1 MIEGLS
7 QWILAVT
14 AISLLTALCQALMPP
29 GPVKRVSNLTCGLLI
44 FFVLVQPV
52 VRADYTQLLD
62 DFQSYYAGLGD
73 YDTAL
78 VETDNTLTEELIAR
92 NTAAYIESKAGDA
105 GITCTVTVSCGEQGG
120 VPVPE
125 AVTVSGSLSQEEQ
138 TWLVALVVENLGLE
152 ATAVQFTE
160 KEGGE

>member
-1 MIEGLS
+1 MLESLR

-14 AISLLTALCQALMPP
+14 AVSLLTALCQAMMPP

-44 FFVLVQPV
+44 FFVLVQPA
-52 VRADYTQLLD
+52 VRTDYTQLLE
-62 DFQSYYAGLGD
+62 DFQDYYAGLGD

-78 VETDNTLTEELIAR
+78 VDANSALTEEFIAR
-92 NTAAYIESKAGDA
+92 NTAAYIEDKAEAA
-105 GITCTVTVSCGEQGG
+105 GIVCTVAVSCGQREG

-125 AVTVSGSLSQEEQ
+125 TVTVSGSLSQMEQ
-138 TWLVALVVENLGLE
+138 AWLIDLAETELNLE

>member
-1 MIEGLS
+1 MLESLH

-14 AISLLTALCQALMPP
+14 AVSLLTALCQALMPP

-44 FFVLVQPV
+44 FFVLVQPA
-52 VRADYTQLLD
+52 VRADYTQLLA
-62 DFQSYYAGLGD
+62 DFQDYYAGLGD

-78 VETDNTLTEELIAR
+78 VDANSTLTEELIAQE
-92 NTAAYIESKAGDA
+92 TAAYIEDKAEAA
-105 GITCTVTVSCGEQGG
+105 GIACAVTVFCGQRDG

-125 AVTVSGSLSQEEQ
+125 TVTVSGSLSQTEQ
-138 TWLVALVVENLGLE
+138 VWLVALTTEELGLE

>member
-1 MIEGLS
+1 MLEGLR

-14 AISLLTALCQALMPP
+14 AVSLLTALCQALMPP

-44 FFVLVQPV
+44 FLVLVQPV
-52 VRADYTQLLD
+52 VWADYTQLLE
-62 DFQSYYAGLGD
+62 DFQTYYAGLGD
-73 YDTAL
+73 YDAGL

-92 NTAAYIESKAGDA
+92 NTAAYIEDKADAA
-105 GITCTVTVSCGEQGG
+105 GIVCAVTVVCGQREG

-138 TWLVALVVENLGLE
+138 AWLITLAENDLGLE
-152 ATAVQFTE
+152 AQAVRFE
-160 KEGGE
+160 EGEGGE

>member
-1 MIEGLS
+1 MLESLR

-14 AISLLTALCQALMPP
+14 AVSLLTALCQALMPP

-44 FFVLVQPV
+44 FIVLVQPA
-52 VRADYTQLLD
+52 VRADYTQLLA
-62 DFQSYYAGLGD
+62 DFQDYYAGLGD

-78 VETDNTLTEELIAR
+78 VETNSALTEELIAR
-92 NTAAYIESKAGDA
+92 NTAAYIEDKAEGA
-105 GITCTVTVSCGEQGG
+105 GIACAVTVSCGQREE
-120 VPVPE
+120 VPMPE
-125 AVTVSGSLSQEEQ
+125 TVTVSGSLSQTEQ
-138 TWLVALVVENLGLE
+138 AWLIDLAETELGLE

>member
-1 MIEGLS
+1 MLESLR

-14 AISLLTALCQALMPP
+14 AVSLLTALCQALMPP

-44 FFVLVQPV
+44 FFVLVQPA
-52 VRADYTQLLD
+52 VRADYTQLPE
-62 DFQSYYAGLGD
+62 DFQDYYAGLGD

-78 VETDNTLTEELIAR
+78 VDANSVLTEELIAR
-92 NTAAYIESKAGDA
+92 NTAAYIEDKAEAA
-105 GITCTVTVSCGEQGG
+105 GIACAVTVSCGQREG

-125 AVTVSGSLSQEEQ
+125 TVTVSGSLSQTEQAWLIDLVEE
-138 TWLVALVVENLGLE
+138 ELGLE